1 MTSESTSE
9 LTGAATGAVTGAEAA
24 GGKEVNTSGSV
35 YGVGWAWPV
44 AINGTAL
51 ALSQNSAD
59 DIKKNLKLLF
69 RTQPGE
75 RLMRPDF
82 GCDLNQFM
90 FENYSEGLISAVES
104 TIRVSINRYEPRVL
118 IDGIDIIVKTGIP
131 ITLDIHLNY
140 HIVGSAELQAMSG
153 SIGGSDGRIAM

>member
-9 LTGAATGAVTGAEAA
+9 SASLA
-24 GGKEVNTSGSV
+24 GVGGRDASQSNVV
-35 YGVGWAWPV
+35 GVGWAWPV
-44 AINGTAL
+44 EIDGTNL
-51 ALSQNSAD
+51 TLSKNSAE
-59 DIKKNLKLLF
+59 DIKKNLSLLF
-69 RTQPGE
+69 NTQPGE

-90 FENYSEGLISAVES
+90 FENYSEGLISEIAS
-104 TIRVSINRYEPRVL
+104 TIKVSISRYEPRVA
-118 IDGIDIIVKTGIP
+118 IDAIDIVVKTRIP

-140 HIVGSAELQAMSG
+140 HILGSAELQAISG